1 MRDVLVRNK
10 KEKISSIPIPI
21 NLNEQ
26 EKLQYLLFR
35 DLVYEKEEKTRSMIS
50 VNLSELVSSP
60 NAFIRSLKNR
70 KYKYHQIE
78 DLWGENF
85 LFKRKYGALMNEI
98 KKTKK
103 RIKNKKVIVVYCRFL
118 PTLDLLEKQLKG
130 ENLKIFRLDGT
141 VRESDRKPKLT
152 ELTMI
157 NSDKTIKPP
166 VIFLVSQVGNEGL
179 DFDKFSNTIIHFD
192 GHYNPAVIDQRN
204 GRIYRGTNTARSIKV
219 KHILLDS
226 TYDQRIKFIE
236 SEKRKMKDFY
246 LGDASLDQLFEKT
259 AMQDP
264 KKKKE
269 LLNKL
274 RFIIDLEP
282 KRKWLL
288 PELRKNV

>member
-1 MRDVLVRNK
+1 
-10 KEKISSIPIPI
+10 
-21 NLNEQ
+21 
-26 EKLQYLLFR
+26 
-35 DLVYEKEEKTRSMIS
+35 
-50 VNLSELVSSP
+50 
-60 NAFIRSLKNR
+60 
-70 KYKYHQIE
+70 
-78 DLWGENF
+78 
-85 LFKRKYGALMNEI
+85 
-98 KKTKK
+98 
-103 RIKNKKVIVVYCRFL
+103 
-118 PTLDLLEKQLKG
+118 
-130 ENLKIFRLDGT
+130 
-141 VRESDRKPKLT
+141 
-152 ELTMI
+152 
-157 NSDKTIKPP
+157 
-166 VIFLVSQVGNEGL
+166 LVSQVGNEGL